1 VAGISWPP
9 VVRRGSGGR
18 QDPVCMATSATPVSL
33 SRLIMPPVTKPT
45 QPWLRIQGIMI
56 AIALVVGAPR

>member
-1 VAGISWPP
+1 
-9 VVRRGSGGR
+9 
-18 QDPVCMATSATPVSL
+18 MATSATPVSL
-33 SRLIMPPVTKPT
+33 SKLIMPPVTKPT